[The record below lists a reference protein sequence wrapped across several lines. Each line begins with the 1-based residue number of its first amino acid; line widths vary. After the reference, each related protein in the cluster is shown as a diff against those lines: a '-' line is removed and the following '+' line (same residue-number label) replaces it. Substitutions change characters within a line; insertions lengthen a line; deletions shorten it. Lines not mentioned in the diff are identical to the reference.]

1 MKNFLR
7 EFWLWI
13 LIPVVVVA
21 VGILLLIFWGK
32 GSESS
37 NPFTYNVF

>member
-13 LIPVVVVA
+13 LIPVLIVA
-21 VGILLLIFWGK
+21 GGILLLIVWGN

-37 NPFTYNVF
+37 SPFVYNLF